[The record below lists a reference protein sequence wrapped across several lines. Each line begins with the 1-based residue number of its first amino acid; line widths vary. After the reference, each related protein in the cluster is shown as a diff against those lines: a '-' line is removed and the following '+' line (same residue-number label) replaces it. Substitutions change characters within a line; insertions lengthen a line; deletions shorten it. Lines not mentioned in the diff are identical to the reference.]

1 MRVSSERS
9 SHAASIRYLVKIA
22 WRTIP
27 RCGLVALIF
36 LLSGLYMLFDTCG
49 AWRELWAQQHIPVEI
64 IASVIGEAVT
74 LEELRQIEGIERV
87 SPIRCLD
94 AQLISGKHA
103 LTCKV
108 LAVLPDYPSF
118 PIIQGGMFPAK
129 SNMPYMIGNEALL
142 ALGFSCGETLTIR
155 SEAGE
160 RMAMLCGIFQDG
172 SSEPSVYM
180 SFETAAAAF
189 PYAEDRELILT
200 LSGTGAWETAVSQLR
215 KCDVYPEGETG
226 MEPDW
231 EPFSSRTWISITL
244 LCCAAAL
251 LRERRRLELVTH
263 IDELQALRSLGLQA
277 VYPLRLLMTLVLCAT
292 CAALAYEVF

>member
-94 AQLISGKHA
+94 AQLISGEHA
-103 LTCKV
+103 LTSKV

-118 PIIQGGMFPAK
+118 PIIQGGILWITDAAMVAAVSNAGGLGILPAAACPTK
-129 SNMPYMIGNEALL
+129 EALIEEIRKIKALPGNLCDQHAGVPFL
-142 ALGFSCGETLTIR
+142 AT
-155 SEAGE
+155 
-160 RMAMLCGIFQDG
+160 
-172 SSEPSVYM
+172 
-180 SFETAAAAF
+180 
-189 PYAEDRELILT
+189 
-200 LSGTGAWETAVSQLR
+200 
-215 KCDVYPEGETG
+215 
-226 MEPDW
+226 
-231 EPFSSRTWISITL
+231 
-244 LCCAAAL
+244 
-251 LRERRRLELVTH
+251 
-263 IDELQALRSLGLQA
+263 
-277 VYPLRLLMTLVLCAT
+277 
-292 CAALAYEVF
+292 